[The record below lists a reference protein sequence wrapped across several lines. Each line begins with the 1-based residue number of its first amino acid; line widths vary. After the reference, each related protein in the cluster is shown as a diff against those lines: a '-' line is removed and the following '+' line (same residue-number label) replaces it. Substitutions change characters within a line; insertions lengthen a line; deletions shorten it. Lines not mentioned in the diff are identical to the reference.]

1 MTTKGNVRI
10 YIRVSTEEQTIER
23 QEHLIDDAKSQG
35 FYVAGVYREKASGA
49 IENRPELQ
57 KLISELQLGDYVVA
71 EKMDRISRLPIS
83 DAQSLISQIK
93 AKGAK
98 LLVPGIV
105 DFTDIIQN
113 TQDSMSKIVL
123 EAMQELLLK
132 IALQMSRD
140 DYEFR
145 RKRQKEGISLAKQQG
160 KFCGRRADRE
170 LHKKIIEYH
179 ILRKP
184 PLSIAET
191 ANFLNTTIST
201 VTRVCGLYKK
211 DNNYLKSLDENG
223 K

>member
-1 MTTKGNVRI
+1 MTAKGNVRI

-57 KLISELQLGDYVVA
+57 KLISELQPGDYVVA

-145 RKRQKEGISLAKQQG
+145 RKRQREGIEIARQKG
-160 KFCGRRADRE
+160 KYQGRRPNKD
-170 LHKKIIEYH
+170 LHKKIIECH
-179 ILRKP
+179 ILNNP
-184 PLSIAET
+184 PLSIAKT
-191 ANFLNTTIST
+191 AKLLNTTVSM
-201 VTRVCGLYKK
+201 VTRVCGLYNK
-211 DNNYLKSLDENG
+211 DNAYLKTLDE
-223 K
+223 

>member
-1 MTTKGNVRI
+1 MTAKGNVRI

-57 KLISELQLGDYVVA
+57 KLISELQPGDYVVA

-145 RKRQKEGISLAKQQG
+145 RKRQREGIEIARQKG
-160 KFCGRRADRE
+160 KYQGRRPNKE
-170 LHKKIIEYH
+170 LHKKIIECH
-179 ILRKP
+179 ILSNP
-184 PLSIAET
+184 PFSISKTAEL
-191 ANFLNTTIST
+191 LNTTISM
-201 VTRVCGLYKK
+201 VTRVCGCYKRDK
-211 DNNYLKSLDENG
+211 N
-223 K
+223 